1 MKKTANTPISRRLVL
16 GAAMVAAGLTISA
29 CGGGGATSS
38 GSGSGGNVEL
48 NFVFWGDA
56 NRAKMT
62 EAALRIFEKKN
73 PGITVKTEYQ
83 DSAPY
88 ADKLATRFA
97 GGNPP
102 DVLAMANRSLLEYAQ
117 RGTLAD
123 LKSFPE
129 LNLDK
134 VPETTL
140 SRGEVDGKLYGL
152 ATGVT
157 TIGMVVNKTITD
169 QAGVTIPDDKTWSW
183 EDYAKFATE
192 VTQKTG
198 GKVYGAGYDVATE
211 TGPIMLAR
219 QRGEDFYTKDN
230 KLGVSEKTIEDW
242 FQYSVDLR
250 KAGGY
255 PPAGF
260 FEQIG
265 GSPAQSYLAK
275 GTVASQIIPI
285 NNFRGYNEAVE
296 GEVVLLRIPGESS
309 GERRGYSADP
319 TMLWSIAAKSKHPK
333 EAAKLVDFLTND
345 AEGAAEVLTQ
355 RGVPINPEVAD
366 SITPKLSA
374 DDKTFVD
381 LMAAIQEE
389 DLPPAYVY
397 PKGAS
402 VVADTLKQLTT
413 EVEFGRISPADAAK
427 TFMEKSNA
435 AINK

>member
-1 MKKTANTPISRRLVL
+1 MMKTVSTPISRRLVL
-16 GAAMVAAGLTISA
+16 GAAVTAAGLALSG
-29 CGGGGATSS
+29 CGGGSTPAAG
-38 GSGSGGNVEL
+38 GGGNVEL
-48 NFVFWGDA
+48 NFVYWGDS

-62 EAALRIFEKKN
+62 DAAIKIFEEKN
-73 PGITVKTEYQ
+73 PGITVKSEYQ
-83 DSAPY
+83 DSGPY

-102 DVLAMANRSLLEYAQ
+102 DVLNMANRTLLEYAQ

-129 LNLDK
+129 IDLKNI
-134 VPETTL
+134 PATIQ

-152 ATGVT
+152 ATGVNL
-157 TIGMVVNKTITD
+157 IGMVVNKTITD
-169 QAGVTIPDDKTWSW
+169 QVGVTIPDDKTWSW

-192 VTQKTG
+192 ITQKTG
-198 GKVYGAGYDVATE
+198 GKIYGAGYDVATE
-211 TGPIMLAR
+211 TGPILLAR

-230 KLGVSEKTIEDW
+230 KLGVSEETMRDW

-250 KAGGY
+250 AAGGY

-285 NNFRGYNEAVE
+285 NNYKGYNEAA
-296 GEVVLLRIPGESS
+296 GGNVVLLRMPGETT
-309 GERRGYSADP
+309 EKRRGYSADP
-319 TMLWSIAAKSKHPK
+319 SMLWSIAAKSKHPK
-333 EAAKLVDFLTND
+333 EAAKLLNFLIND
-345 AEGAAEVLTQ
+345 ADGAAETLTQ
-355 RGVPINPEVAD
+355 RGVPINPEVTEA
-366 SITPKLSA
+366 IMPKLGEDDTKFVQMVA
-374 DDKTFVD
+374 DIQKDD
-381 LMAAIQEE
+381 LA
-389 DLPPAYVY
+389 PAYVY

-402 VVADTLKQLTT
+402 VVADTLKQLAT
-413 EVEFGRISPADAAK
+413 EVEFGRVTPADAAK
-427 TFMEKSNA
+427 TFLEKSNA

>member
-1 MKKTANTPISRRLVL
+1 MKMTVQLHPRRTVL
-16 GAAMVAAGLTISA
+16 AAAGLTLGLA
-29 CGGGGATSS
+29 LTGCA
-38 GSGSGGNVEL
+38 GSGNPAGQNGPVEL

-56 NRAKMT
+56 NRAKVT
-62 EAALRIFEKKN
+62 EAALRVFEEKN

-83 DSAPY
+83 DSGPY

-117 RGTLAD
+117 RGALAD
-123 LKSFPE
+123 LKTLPE
-129 LNLDK
+129 LKLDA
-134 VPETTL
+134 VPETVL
-140 SRGEVDGKLYGL
+140 SRGTVDGKLYGL

-169 QAGVTIPDDKTWSW
+169 QAGVAIPDDKTWSW
-183 EDYAKFATE
+183 EDYAKFASE

-211 TGPIMLAR
+211 TGPILLAR

-230 KLGVSEKTIEDW
+230 KLGVSEETIRDW

-285 NNFRGYNEAVE
+285 NNFKGYNEAVE
-296 GEVVLLRIPGESS
+296 GDLVLLRIPGETT

-319 TMLWSIAAKSKHPK
+319 TMLWSVAAKSKHPK

-345 AEGAAEVLTQ
+345 SDGAAHTLTQ
-355 RGVPINPEVAD
+355 RGVPINPDVAE
-366 SITPKLSA
+366 SISSKLSK

-381 LMAAIQEE
+381 MMAAVQEDE
-389 DLPPAYVY
+389 LPEAYVY

-427 TFMEKSNA
+427 TFLEKSNA

>member
-1 MKKTANTPISRRLVL
+1 MMKTVSTPISRRLVL
-16 GAAMVAAGLTISA
+16 GAAVTAAGLALSG
-29 CGGGGATSS
+29 CGGGSTPAAG
-38 GSGSGGNVEL
+38 GGGNVEL
-48 NFVFWGDA
+48 NFVYWGDS

-62 EAALRIFEKKN
+62 DAAIKIFEEKN
-73 PGITVKTEYQ
+73 PGITVKSEYQ
-83 DSAPY
+83 DSGPY

-102 DVLAMANRSLLEYAQ
+102 DVLNMANRTLLEYAQ

-129 LNLDK
+129 IDLK
-134 VPETTL
+134 SIPATIQ

-152 ATGVT
+152 ATGVNL
-157 TIGMVVNKTITD
+157 IGMVVNKTITD

-192 VTQKTG
+192 ITQKTG
-198 GKVYGAGYDVATE
+198 GKIYGAGYDVATE
-211 TGPIMLAR
+211 TGPILLAR

-230 KLGVSEKTIEDW
+230 KLGVSEETMRDW

-250 KAGGY
+250 AAGGY

-285 NNFRGYNEAVE
+285 NNYKGYNEAA
-296 GEVVLLRIPGESS
+296 GGNVVLLRMPGETT
-309 GERRGYSADP
+309 EKRRGYSADP
-319 TMLWSIAAKSKHPK
+319 SMLWSIAAKSKHPK
-333 EAAKLVDFLTND
+333 EAAKLLNFLINDVD
-345 AEGAAEVLTQ
+345 GAAETLTQ
-355 RGVPINPEVAD
+355 RGVPINPEVTEA
-366 SITPKLSA
+366 IMPKLGEDDTKFVQMVA
-374 DDKTFVD
+374 DIQKDD
-381 LMAAIQEE
+381 LA
-389 DLPPAYVY
+389 PAYVY

-402 VVADTLKQLTT
+402 VVADTLKQLAT
-413 EVEFGRISPADAAK
+413 EVEFGRITPADAAK
-427 TFMEKSNA
+427 TFLEKSNA

>member
-1 MKKTANTPISRRLVL
+1 MTKTTSTHIPRRIIL
-16 GAAMVAAGLTISA
+16 GAALTAAGLALSG
-29 CGGGGATSS
+29 CGGATSPSS
-38 GSGSGGNVEL
+38 GGGNVEL
-48 NFVFWGDA
+48 NFVYWGDS

-62 EAALRIFEKKN
+62 DAAIKIFEEKN
-73 PGITVKTEYQ
+73 PGITVKSEYQ
-83 DSAPY
+83 DSGPY

-102 DVLAMANRSLLEYAQ
+102 DVLNMANRTLLEYAQ

-123 LKSFPE
+123 LKSLPE
-129 LNLDK
+129 INLDNI
-134 VPETTL
+134 PQTIQ

-152 ATGVT
+152 ATGVNL
-157 TIGMVVNKTITD
+157 IGMVVNKTITD

-183 EDYAKFATE
+183 EDYARFATE

-211 TGPIMLAR
+211 TGPILFAR

-230 KLGVSEKTIEDW
+230 KLGVSEDTIREW

-285 NNFRGYNEAVE
+285 NNFRGYNEAA
-296 GEVVLLRIPGESS
+296 GGNLVLLRMPGETT
-309 GERRGYSADP
+309 EKRRGYSADP
-319 TMLWSIAAKSKHPK
+319 SMLWSVAAKSKHPK
-333 EAAKLVDFLTND
+333 EAAKLLNFLINDVD
-345 AEGAAEVLTQ
+345 GAAETLTQ
-355 RGVPINPEVAD
+355 RGVPINPEVTEA
-366 SITPKLSA
+366 IMPKLGA
-374 DDKTFVD
+374 DDTKFVQMVAD
-381 LMAAIQEE
+381 IQKDE
-389 DLPPAYVY
+389 LAPAYVY

-402 VVADTLKQLTT
+402 VVADTLKQLAT
-413 EVEFGRISPADAAK
+413 EVEFGRVTPADAAK
-427 TFMEKSNA
+427 TFIEKSNA

>member
-1 MKKTANTPISRRLVL
+1 MKMTVQLHTRRTVL
-16 GAAMVAAGLTISA
+16 AAAGLTLGLA
-29 CGGGGATSS
+29 LTGCA
-38 GSGSGGNVEL
+38 GSGNPAGQNGPVEL

-56 NRAKMT
+56 NRAKVT
-62 EAALRIFEKKN
+62 EAALRVFEEKN
-73 PGITVKTEYQ
+73 PGIKVKTEYQ
-83 DSAPY
+83 DSGPY

-117 RGTLAD
+117 RGALAD
-123 LKSFPE
+123 LKTLPE
-129 LNLDK
+129 LKLDA
-134 VPETTL
+134 VPETVL
-140 SRGEVDGKLYGL
+140 SRGTVDGKLYGL

-169 QAGVTIPDDKTWSW
+169 QAGVAIPDDKTWSW
-183 EDYAKFATE
+183 EDYAKFASE

-211 TGPIMLAR
+211 TGPILLAR

-230 KLGVSEKTIEDW
+230 KLGVSEETIRDW

-285 NNFRGYNEAVE
+285 NNFKGYNDAVE
-296 GEVVLLRIPGESS
+296 GDLVLLRIPGETT

-319 TMLWSIAAKSKHPK
+319 TMLWSVAAKSKHPK

-345 AEGAAEVLTQ
+345 SDGAAHTLTQ
-355 RGVPINPEVAD
+355 RGVPINPDVAA
-366 SITPKLSA
+366 SITSKLSK
-374 DDKTFVD
+374 DDQTFVD
-381 LMAAIQEE
+381 MIAAIQEDE
-389 DLPPAYVY
+389 LPEAYVY

-427 TFMEKSNA
+427 TFLEKSNA

>member
-29 CGGGGATSS
+29 CGGGATSS

-296 GEVVLLRIPGESS
+296 GEVVLLRIPGETS

>member
-1 MKKTANTPISRRLVL
+1 MKKTVSTPISRRLVL
-16 GAAMVAAGLTISA
+16 GAAVTAAGLALSG
-29 CGGGGATSS
+29 CGGGGSAPAA
-38 GSGSGGNVEL
+38 GGGNVEL
-48 NFVFWGDA
+48 NFVYWGDA
-56 NRAKMT
+56 TRAKMT
-62 EAALRIFEKKN
+62 DAAIKIFEEKN
-73 PGITVKTEYQ
+73 PGITVKSEYQ
-83 DSAPY
+83 DSGPY

-102 DVLAMANRSLLEYAQ
+102 DVLNMANRSLLEYAQ

-123 LKSFPE
+123 LRSLQE
-129 LNLDK
+129 LDLADI
-134 VPETTL
+134 PDTIQ

-157 TIGMVVNKTITD
+157 TIGMVVNKAITD
-169 QAGVTIPDDKTWSW
+169 QAGVIIPDDKTWSW

-211 TGPIMLAR
+211 TGPILFAR

-230 KLGVSEKTIEDW
+230 KLGVSEETIREW

-250 KAGGY
+250 AAGGY

-265 GSPAQSYLAK
+265 GSAAQSYLAK

-285 NNFRGYNEAVE
+285 NNYKAYNEAA
-296 GEVVLLRIPGESS
+296 GGNVVLLRMPGETTE
-309 GERRGYSADP
+309 ERRGYSADP
-319 TMLWSIAAKSKHPK
+319 SMLWSIAAKSKHPR
-333 EAAKLVDFLTND
+333 EAAKLLNFLIND
-345 AEGAAEVLTQ
+345 ADGAAETLTQ

-366 SITPKLSA
+366 AIKPKLGK
-374 DDKTFVD
+374 DDIAFVD
-381 LMAAIQEE
+381 MVAAIQED
-389 DLPPAYVY
+389 DLAPAYVY

-402 VVADTLKQLTT
+402 VVADTLKQLAT
-413 EVEFGRISPADAAK
+413 EVEFGRVTPADAAR
-427 TFMEKSNA
+427 TFLEKSNA

>member
-1 MKKTANTPISRRLVL
+1 MKKTANTPIPRRLVL
-16 GAAMVAAGLTISA
+16 GAAVVAAGLALSA
-29 CGGGGATSS
+29 CGGGGATS
-38 GSGSGGNVEL
+38 SGSGGNVEL

-211 TGPIMLAR
+211 TGPIILAR

-230 KLGVSEKTIEDW
+230 KLGVSEKTMEDW

-296 GEVVLLRIPGESS
+296 GEVVLLRIPGETT

-366 SITPKLSA
+366 AITPKLSA

-381 LMAAIQEE
+381 MMASIQED

-413 EVEFGRISPADAAK
+413 EVEFGRVSPADAAK

>member
-1 MKKTANTPISRRLVL
+1 MKKTATTGFSRRIFL
-16 GAAMVAAGLTISA
+16 GAAVTAAGIALSG
-29 CGGGGATSS
+29 CG
-38 GSGSGGNVEL
+38 GSGSAPAAGGNVEL
-48 NFVFWGDA
+48 NFVYWGDS

-62 EAALRIFEKKN
+62 DAAIKIFEEKN
-73 PGITVKTEYQ
+73 PGITIKSEYQ
-83 DSAPY
+83 DSGPY

-123 LKSFPE
+123 LKTLPE

-134 VPETTL
+134 VPDTVL

-157 TIGMVVNKTITD
+157 TIGMVVNKAITD
-169 QAGVTIPDDKTWSW
+169 QAGVAIPDDKTWSW
-183 EDYAKFATE
+183 DDYAKFATE

-198 GKVYGAGYDVATE
+198 GKVYGAGYDVSTE
-211 TGPIMLAR
+211 TGPILLAR
-219 QRGEDFYTKDN
+219 QRGEDFYTEDN
-230 KLGVSEKTIEDW
+230 KLGVSEDTIREW

-250 KAGGY
+250 NAGGY

-265 GSPAQSYLAK
+265 GSAAQSYLAK

-285 NNFRGYNEAVE
+285 NNYKAYNEAA
-296 GEVVLLRIPGESS
+296 GGNVVLLRMPGETT
-309 GERRGYSADP
+309 EKRRGYSADP

-333 EAAKLVDFLTND
+333 EAAKLLDFLTND
-345 AEGAAEVLTQ
+345 SDGAAETLTQ
-355 RGVPINPEVAD
+355 RGVPINPDVAE
-366 SITPKLSA
+366 SITAKLSPGDTA
-374 DDKTFVD
+374 FVNM
-381 LMAAIQEE
+381 MAAIQEDE
-389 DLPPAYVY
+389 LPPAYVY

-402 VVADTLKQLTT
+402 VVADTLKQLAT
-413 EVEFGRISPADAAK
+413 EVEFGRVTPADAAK
-427 TFMEKSNA
+427 TFIEKSNA

>member
-1 MKKTANTPISRRLVL
+1 MKMTLQLHSRRTVL
-16 GAAMVAAGLTISA
+16 AAAGLTLGLA
-29 CGGGGATSS
+29 LTGCA
-38 GSGSGGNVEL
+38 GSGNPAGQNGTVEL

-56 NRAKMT
+56 NRAKVT
-62 EAALRIFEKKN
+62 EAALRVFEEKN
-73 PGITVKTEYQ
+73 PGVKVKTEYQ
-83 DSAPY
+83 DSGPY

-102 DVLAMANRSLLEYAQ
+102 DVLAMANRSLLEYSQ
-117 RGTLAD
+117 RGALAD
-123 LKSFPE
+123 LKTLPE
-129 LNLDK
+129 LKLDA
-134 VPETTL
+134 VPETVL
-140 SRGEVDGKLYGL
+140 SRGTVDGKLYGL

-183 EDYAKFATE
+183 EDYAKFASE

-211 TGPIMLAR
+211 TGPILLAR

-230 KLGVSEKTIEDW
+230 KLGVSEETIRDW

-285 NNFRGYNEAVE
+285 NNFKGYNDAVE
-296 GEVVLLRIPGESS
+296 GEVVLLRIPGETT

-319 TMLWSIAAKSKHPK
+319 TMLWSVAAKSKHPK

-345 AEGAAEVLTQ
+345 SDGAGHTLTQ
-355 RGVPINPEVAD
+355 RGVPINPDVAE
-366 SITPKLSA
+366 SITSKLSK

-381 LMAAIQEE
+381 MMAAIQQDE
-389 DLPPAYVY
+389 LPEAYVY

-427 TFMEKSNA
+427 TFLEKSNA

>member
-1 MKKTANTPISRRLVL
+1 MMKTVNTPISRRLAL
-16 GAAMVAAGLTISA
+16 GAAITAVGLALSG
-29 CGGGGATSS
+29 CGGGSAPAAG
-38 GSGSGGNVEL
+38 GGGNVEL
-48 NFVFWGDA
+48 NFVYWGDS

-62 EAALRIFEKKN
+62 DAAIKVFEEKN
-73 PGITVKTEYQ
+73 PGITVKSEYQ
-83 DSAPY
+83 DSGPY

-102 DVLAMANRSLLEYAQ
+102 DVLNMANRSLLEYAQ

-129 LNLDK
+129 IDLENI
-134 VPETTL
+134 PAAIQ

-169 QAGVTIPDDKTWSW
+169 QAGVTIPDDKTWGW

-198 GKVYGAGYDVATE
+198 GKIYGAGYDVATE
-211 TGPIMLAR
+211 TGPILYAR

-230 KLGVSEKTIEDW
+230 KLGVSEETIRDW

-250 KAGGY
+250 AAGGY

-260 FEQIG
+260 FEQVG
-265 GSPAQSYLAK
+265 GSAAQSYLAK

-285 NNFRGYNEAVE
+285 NNYKAYNEAA
-296 GEVVLLRIPGESS
+296 GGNLVLLRMPGETT
-309 GERRGYSADP
+309 EQRRGYSADP
-319 TMLWSIAAKSKHPK
+319 SMLWSIAAKSKHPK
-333 EAAKLVDFLTND
+333 EAAKLMNFLINDVD
-345 AEGAAEVLTQ
+345 GAAETLTQ
-355 RGVPINPEVAD
+355 RGVPINPEVTEA
-366 SITPKLSA
+366 IMPKLGA
-374 DDKTFVD
+374 DDTKFVQMVAD
-381 LMAAIQEE
+381 IQEDE
-389 DLPPAYVY
+389 LAPAYVY

-402 VVADTLKQLTT
+402 VVADTLKQLAT
-413 EVEFGRISPADAAK
+413 EVEFGRVTPADAAK
-427 TFMEKSNA
+427 TFIEKSNA

>member
-1 MKKTANTPISRRLVL
+1 MKKTANTPIPRRTVL
-16 GAAMVAAGLTISA
+16 GAAVIAAGLALSG
-29 CGGGGATSS
+29 CGGGGAAPS
-38 GSGSGGNVEL
+38 GNGGNVEL

-83 DSAPY
+83 DSGPY

-134 VPETTL
+134 VPNTTL

-192 VTQKTG
+192 VTEKTG
-198 GKVYGAGYDVATE
+198 GKVYGAGYDVSTE

-296 GEVVLLRIPGESS
+296 GEVVLLRIPGETT

-366 SITPKLSA
+366 AITPKLSA

-381 LMAAIQEE
+381 LMAAIQKD
-389 DLPPAYVY
+389 DLPAAYVY

-413 EVEFGRISPADAAK
+413 EVEFGRVSPADAAK

>member
-1 MKKTANTPISRRLVL
+1 MKMTQQLHSRRTVL
-16 GAAMVAAGLTISA
+16 AAAGLTLGLA
-29 CGGGGATSS
+29 LTGCA
-38 GSGSGGNVEL
+38 GSGNPAGQNGTVEL

-56 NRAKMT
+56 NRAKVT
-62 EAALRIFEKKN
+62 EAALRVFEEKN

-83 DSAPY
+83 DSGPY

-117 RGTLAD
+117 RGALAD
-123 LKSFPE
+123 LKTLPE
-129 LNLDK
+129 LKLDA
-134 VPETTL
+134 VPETVL
-140 SRGEVDGKLYGL
+140 SRGTVDGKLYGL

-183 EDYAKFATE
+183 EDYAKFASE
-192 VTQKTG
+192 VTRKTG

-211 TGPIMLAR
+211 TGPILLAR

-230 KLGVSEKTIEDW
+230 KLGVSEETIRDW

-285 NNFRGYNEAVE
+285 NNFKGYNDAVE
-296 GEVVLLRIPGESS
+296 GDLVLLRMPGETTA
-309 GERRGYSADP
+309 ERRGYSADP
-319 TMLWSIAAKSKHPK
+319 TMLWSVAAKSKHPK

-345 AEGAAEVLTQ
+345 TDGAAHTLTQ
-355 RGVPINPEVAD
+355 RGVPINPDVAE
-366 SITPKLSA
+366 SITSKLSK

-381 LMAAIQEE
+381 MMAAIQEDE
-389 DLPPAYVY
+389 LPEAYVY

-427 TFMEKSNA
+427 TFLEKSNA
-435 AINK
+435 ATNK

>member
-1 MKKTANTPISRRLVL
+1 MKMTLQLHSRRAVL
-16 GAAMVAAGLTISA
+16 AAAGLTLGLA
-29 CGGGGATSS
+29 LTGCA
-38 GSGSGGNVEL
+38 GSGNPAGQNGPVEL

-56 NRAKMT
+56 NRAKVT
-62 EAALRIFEKKN
+62 EAALRVFEEKN
-73 PGITVKTEYQ
+73 PGIKVKTEYQ
-83 DSAPY
+83 DSGPY

-117 RGTLAD
+117 RGALAD
-123 LKSFPE
+123 LKTLPE
-129 LNLDK
+129 LKLDA
-134 VPETTL
+134 VPETVL
-140 SRGEVDGKLYGL
+140 SRGTVDGKLYGL

-157 TIGMVVNKTITD
+157 TIGVVVNKTITD

-183 EDYAKFATE
+183 EDYAKFASE

-211 TGPIMLAR
+211 TGPILLAR

-230 KLGVSEKTIEDW
+230 KLGVSEETIRDW

-275 GTVASQIIPI
+275 GTVASQLIPI
-285 NNFRGYNEAVE
+285 NNFKGYNDAVE
-296 GEVVLLRIPGESS
+296 GDVVLLRVPGETTA
-309 GERRGYSADP
+309 ERRGYSADP
-319 TMLWSIAAKSKHPK
+319 TMLWSVAAKSKHPK

-345 AEGAAEVLTQ
+345 SDGAAHTLTQ
-355 RGVPINPEVAD
+355 RGVPINPDVAE
-366 SITPKLSA
+366 SITSKLSK

-381 LMAAIQEE
+381 MMAAIQEDE
-389 DLPPAYVY
+389 LPEAYVY

-402 VVADTLKQLTT
+402 IVADTLKQLAT

-427 TFMEKSNA
+427 TFLEKSNA

>member
-1 MKKTANTPISRRLVL
+1 MMKTVSSPISRRLVL
-16 GAAMVAAGLTISA
+16 GAAITAAGLALSG
-29 CGGGGATSS
+29 CGGGSTTAA
-38 GSGSGGNVEL
+38 GGGGDVEL

-56 NRAKMT
+56 NRAKVT
-62 EAALRIFEKKN
+62 EEALRIFEEKN
-73 PGITVKTEYQ
+73 PGIKVKTEYQ
-83 DSAPY
+83 DSGPY

-123 LKSFPE
+123 LKTLKE
-129 LNLDK
+129 LDLGN
-134 VPETTL
+134 VPDTVL
-140 SRGEVDGKLYGL
+140 SRGDVDGKLYGL

-198 GKVYGAGYDVATE
+198 GKVYGAGYDVSTE

-219 QRGEDFYTKDN
+219 QRGEDFYTKDY
-230 KLGVSEKTIEDW
+230 KLGVSEETIRDW

-250 KAGGY
+250 NAGGF

-260 FEQIG
+260 FEQSG
-265 GSPAQSYLAK
+265 GSAAQSYLAK
-275 GTVASQIIPI
+275 GTIASQIIPI
-285 NNFRGYNEAVE
+285 NNFKAFNEAA
-296 GEVVLLRIPGESS
+296 GGNVVLLRIPGETS

-333 EAAKLVDFLTND
+333 EAAKLLNFLTND
-345 AEGAAEVLTQ
+345 ADGAAHTLTQ
-355 RGVPINPEVAD
+355 RGVPVNPEVAE
-366 SITPKLSA
+366 SITSKLSE

-381 LMAAIQEE
+381 LMAEIQTDE
-389 DLPPAYVY
+389 LAPAYVY

-402 VVADTLKQLTT
+402 VVADTLKQLAT
-413 EVEFGRISPADAAK
+413 EVEFGRVTPADAAK
-427 TFMEKSNA
+427 TFIEKSNA

>member
-1 MKKTANTPISRRLVL
+1 MKKTASTPIPRRLVL
-16 GAAMVAAGLTISA
+16 GAAVVAAGLALSA
-29 CGGGGATSS
+29 CGGGGATS
-38 GSGSGGNVEL
+38 SGSGGNVEL

-296 GEVVLLRIPGESS
+296 GEVVLLRIPGETT

-366 SITPKLSA
+366 AITPKLSA

-381 LMAAIQEE
+381 MMASIQED

-397 PKGAS
+397 PKGAT

-413 EVEFGRISPADAAK
+413 EVEFGRVSPADAAK

>member
-1 MKKTANTPISRRLVL
+1 MKMTVQQLHSRRTVL
-16 GAAMVAAGLTISA
+16 AAAGLTLGLA
-29 CGGGGATSS
+29 LTGCA
-38 GSGSGGNVEL
+38 GSGNPAGQNGPVEL

-56 NRAKMT
+56 NRAKVT
-62 EAALRIFEKKN
+62 EAALRVFEEKN
-73 PGITVKTEYQ
+73 PGIKVKTEYQ
-83 DSAPY
+83 DSGPY

-117 RGTLAD
+117 RGALAD
-123 LKSFPE
+123 LKTLPE
-129 LNLDK
+129 LKLDA
-134 VPETTL
+134 VPETVL
-140 SRGEVDGKLYGL
+140 SRGTVDGKLYGL

-169 QAGVTIPDDKTWSW
+169 QAGVAIPDDKTWSW
-183 EDYAKFATE
+183 EDYAKFASE

-211 TGPIMLAR
+211 TGPILLAR

-230 KLGVSEKTIEDW
+230 KLGVSEETIRDW

-285 NNFRGYNEAVE
+285 NNFKGYNDAVE
-296 GEVVLLRIPGESS
+296 GDLVLLRIPGETT

-345 AEGAAEVLTQ
+345 SDGAAHTLTQ
-355 RGVPINPEVAD
+355 RGVPINPDVAE
-366 SITPKLSA
+366 SITSKLSK
-374 DDKTFVD
+374 DDQTFVD
-381 LMAAIQEE
+381 MMAAIQEDE
-389 DLPPAYVY
+389 LPEAYVY

-427 TFMEKSNA
+427 TFLEKSNA

>member
-1 MKKTANTPISRRLVL
+1 MKKTASTPIPRRLVL
-16 GAAMVAAGLTISA
+16 GAAVVAAGLALSA
-29 CGGGGATSS
+29 CGGGGATS
-38 GSGSGGNVEL
+38 SGSGGNVEL

-296 GEVVLLRIPGESS
+296 GEVVLLRIPGETT

-366 SITPKLSA
+366 AITPKLSA

-381 LMAAIQEE
+381 MMASIQED

-413 EVEFGRISPADAAK
+413 EVEFGRVSPADAAK

>member
-1 MKKTANTPISRRLVL
+1 MKKTVSTPIPRRFFL
-16 GAAMVAAGLTISA
+16 GGAITLAGLALSG
-29 CGGGGATSS
+29 CGGGSAPA
-38 GSGSGGNVEL
+38 SGGAVEL

-56 NRAKMT
+56 NRAKVT
-62 EAALRIFEKKN
+62 EDALRVFEEKN

-83 DSAPY
+83 DSGPY

-102 DVLAMANRSLLEYAQ
+102 DVLAMANRSLLEYSQ

-123 LKSFPE
+123 LKSLPE
-129 LNLDK
+129 LKLDAI
-134 VPETTL
+134 PETVL
-140 SRGEVDGKLYGL
+140 SRGTVDGKLYGL

-198 GKVYGAGYDVATE
+198 GKVYGAGFDVATE

-230 KLGVSEKTIEDW
+230 KLGISEETIRDW

-250 KAGGY
+250 AAGGY

-285 NNFRGYNEAVE
+285 NNYRGYNDAVE
-296 GEVVLLRIPGESS
+296 GEVVLLRIPGETS

-333 EAAKLVDFLTND
+333 EAAKLLDFLTND
-345 AEGAAEVLTQ
+345 SDGAAHTLTQ
-355 RGVPINPEVAD
+355 RGVPINPDVAE
-366 SITPKLSA
+366 SITSKLSE
-374 DDKTFVD
+374 DDKEFVD
-381 LMAAIQEE
+381 LMAAIQED
-389 DLPPAYVY
+389 DLPAAYVY

-402 VVADTLKQLTT
+402 VVADTLKQLAT
-413 EVEFGRISPADAAK
+413 EVEFGRVTPADAAK
-427 TFMEKSNA
+427 TFLEKSNA

>member
-1 MKKTANTPISRRLVL
+1 MKKTTSTGIPRRIIL
-16 GAAMVAAGLTISA
+16 GAALTAAGLALSG
-29 CGGGGATSS
+29 CGGAATPS
-38 GSGSGGNVEL
+38 SGGNVEL
-48 NFVFWGDA
+48 NFVYWGDS

-62 EAALRIFEKKN
+62 DAAIKIFEEKN
-73 PGITVKTEYQ
+73 PGITVKSEYQ
-83 DSAPY
+83 DSGPY

-102 DVLAMANRSLLEYAQ
+102 DVLNMANRTLLEYAQ

-123 LKSFPE
+123 LKTLPE
-129 LNLDK
+129 INLDN
-134 VPETTL
+134 VPETIQ

-152 ATGVT
+152 ATGVNL
-157 TIGMVVNKTITD
+157 IGMVVNKTITD
-169 QAGVTIPDDKTWSW
+169 QAGVNIPDDKTWSW
-183 EDYAKFATE
+183 EDYARFATE

-198 GKVYGAGYDVATE
+198 GKIYGAGYDVATE
-211 TGPIMLAR
+211 TGPILFAR

-230 KLGVSEKTIEDW
+230 KLGVSEDTIREW

-285 NNFRGYNEAVE
+285 NNFRGYNEAA
-296 GEVVLLRIPGESS
+296 GGNLVLLRMPGETT
-309 GERRGYSADP
+309 EKRRGYSADP
-319 TMLWSIAAKSKHPK
+319 SMLWSVAAKSKHPK
-333 EAAKLVDFLTND
+333 EAAKLLNFLINDVD
-345 AEGAAEVLTQ
+345 GAAETLTQ
-355 RGVPINPEVAD
+355 RGVPINPEVTEA
-366 SITPKLSA
+366 IMPKLGA
-374 DDKTFVD
+374 DDTKFVQMVAD
-381 LMAAIQEE
+381 IQKDE
-389 DLPPAYVY
+389 LAPAYVY

-402 VVADTLKQLTT
+402 VVADTLKQLAT
-413 EVEFGRISPADAAK
+413 EVEFGRVTPADAAK
-427 TFMEKSNA
+427 TFLEKSNA

>member
-1 MKKTANTPISRRLVL
+1 MMKTVSTPISRRLVL
-16 GAAMVAAGLTISA
+16 GAAVTAAGLALSG
-29 CGGGGATSS
+29 CGGGSAPAAG
-38 GSGSGGNVEL
+38 GGGNVEL
-48 NFVFWGDA
+48 NFVYWGDS

-62 EAALRIFEKKN
+62 DAAIKIFEEKN
-73 PGITVKTEYQ
+73 PGITVKSEYQ
-83 DSAPY
+83 DSGPY

-102 DVLAMANRSLLEYAQ
+102 DVLNMANRTLLEYAQ

-129 LNLDK
+129 IDLKDI
-134 VPETTL
+134 PATIQ

-152 ATGVT
+152 ATGVNL
-157 TIGMVVNKTITD
+157 IGMVVNKTITD

-192 VTQKTG
+192 ITQKTG
-198 GKVYGAGYDVATE
+198 GKIYGAGYDVATE
-211 TGPIMLAR
+211 TGPILLAR

-230 KLGVSEKTIEDW
+230 KLGVSEETIRDW

-250 KAGGY
+250 AAGGY

-285 NNFRGYNEAVE
+285 NNYKGYNEAA
-296 GEVVLLRIPGESS
+296 GGNVVLLRMPGETT
-309 GERRGYSADP
+309 EKRRGYSADP
-319 TMLWSIAAKSKHPK
+319 SMLWSIAAKSKHPK
-333 EAAKLVDFLTND
+333 EAAKLLNFLINDVD
-345 AEGAAEVLTQ
+345 GAAETLTQ
-355 RGVPINPEVAD
+355 RGVPINPEVTKA
-366 SITPKLSA
+366 IMPKLGEDDTKFVQMVA
-374 DDKTFVD
+374 DIQKDD
-381 LMAAIQEE
+381 LA
-389 DLPPAYVY
+389 PAYVY

-402 VVADTLKQLTT
+402 VVADTLKQLAT
-413 EVEFGRISPADAAK
+413 EVEFGRVTPADAAK
-427 TFMEKSNA
+427 TFLEKSNA

>member
-1 MKKTANTPISRRLVL
+1 MKKTTSTHISRRIIL
-16 GAAMVAAGLTISA
+16 GAALTAAGLALSG
-29 CGGGGATSS
+29 CGGATSPSS
-38 GSGSGGNVEL
+38 GGGNVEL
-48 NFVFWGDA
+48 NFVYWGDS

-62 EAALRIFEKKN
+62 DAAIKIFEEKN
-73 PGITVKTEYQ
+73 PGITVKSEYQ
-83 DSAPY
+83 DSGPY

-102 DVLAMANRSLLEYAQ
+102 DVLNMANRTLLEYAQ

-123 LKSFPE
+123 LKSLPE
-129 LNLDK
+129 INLDNI
-134 VPETTL
+134 PQTIQ

-152 ATGVT
+152 ATGVNL
-157 TIGMVVNKTITD
+157 IGMVVNKTITD

-183 EDYAKFATE
+183 EDYARFATE

-198 GKVYGAGYDVATE
+198 GKIYGAGYDVATE
-211 TGPIMLAR
+211 TGPILFAR

-230 KLGVSEKTIEDW
+230 KLGVSEDTIRDW

-285 NNFRGYNEAVE
+285 NNFRGYNEAA
-296 GEVVLLRIPGESS
+296 GGNLVLLRMPGETT
-309 GERRGYSADP
+309 EKRRGYSADP
-319 TMLWSIAAKSKHPK
+319 SMLWSVAAKSKHPK
-333 EAAKLVDFLTND
+333 EAAKLLNFLINDVD
-345 AEGAAEVLTQ
+345 GAAETLTQ
-355 RGVPINPEVAD
+355 RGVPINPEVTEA
-366 SITPKLSA
+366 IMPKLGA
-374 DDKTFVD
+374 DDTKFVQMVAD
-381 LMAAIQEE
+381 IQKDE
-389 DLPPAYVY
+389 LAPAYVY

-402 VVADTLKQLTT
+402 VVADTLKQLAT
-413 EVEFGRISPADAAK
+413 EVEFGRVTPADAAK
-427 TFMEKSNA
+427 TFLEKSNA

>member
-1 MKKTANTPISRRLVL
+1 MMKTVNTPISRRLAL
-16 GAAMVAAGLTISA
+16 GAAITAAGLALTG
-29 CGGGGATSS
+29 CGGGSAPAAG
-38 GSGSGGNVEL
+38 GGGNVEL
-48 NFVFWGDA
+48 NFVYWGDS

-62 EAALRIFEKKN
+62 DAAIKVFEQKN
-73 PGITVKTEYQ
+73 PGITVKSEYQ
-83 DSAPY
+83 DSGPY

-102 DVLAMANRSLLEYAQ
+102 DVLNMANRSLLEYAQ

-129 LNLDK
+129 IDLENI
-134 VPETTL
+134 PAAIQ

-169 QAGVTIPDDKTWSW
+169 QAGVTIPDDKTWGW

-198 GKVYGAGYDVATE
+198 GKIYGAGYDVATE
-211 TGPIMLAR
+211 TGPILYAR

-230 KLGVSEKTIEDW
+230 KLGVSEETIRDW

-250 KAGGY
+250 TAGGY

-260 FEQIG
+260 FEQVG
-265 GSPAQSYLAK
+265 GSAAQSYLAK

-285 NNFRGYNEAVE
+285 NNYKAFNEAA
-296 GEVVLLRIPGESS
+296 GGNLVLLRMPGETT
-309 GERRGYSADP
+309 EQRRGYSADP
-319 TMLWSIAAKSKHPK
+319 SMLWSIAAKSKHPK
-333 EAAKLVDFLTND
+333 EAAKLMNFLINDVD
-345 AEGAAEVLTQ
+345 GAAETLTQ
-355 RGVPINPEVAD
+355 RGVPINPEVTEA
-366 SITPKLSA
+366 IMPKLGA
-374 DDKTFVD
+374 DDTKFVQMVAD
-381 LMAAIQEE
+381 IQEDE
-389 DLPPAYVY
+389 LAPAYVY

-402 VVADTLKQLTT
+402 VVADTLKQLAT
-413 EVEFGRISPADAAK
+413 EVEFGRVTPADAAK
-427 TFMEKSNA
+427 TFIEKSNA

>member
-1 MKKTANTPISRRLVL
+1 MTKTTSTHIPRRIIL
-16 GAAMVAAGLTISA
+16 GAALTAAGLALSG
-29 CGGGGATSS
+29 CGGATSPSS
-38 GSGSGGNVEL
+38 GGGNVEL
-48 NFVFWGDA
+48 NFVYWGDS

-62 EAALRIFEKKN
+62 DAAIKIFEEKN
-73 PGITVKTEYQ
+73 PGITVKSEYQ
-83 DSAPY
+83 DSGPY

-102 DVLAMANRSLLEYAQ
+102 DVLNMANRTLLEYAQ

-123 LKSFPE
+123 LKSLPE
-129 LNLDK
+129 INLDNI
-134 VPETTL
+134 PQTIQ

-152 ATGVT
+152 ATGVNL
-157 TIGMVVNKTITD
+157 IGMVVNKTITD

-183 EDYAKFATE
+183 EDYARFATE

-211 TGPIMLAR
+211 TGPILFAR

-230 KLGVSEKTIEDW
+230 KLGVSEDTIRDW

-285 NNFRGYNEAVE
+285 NNFRGYNEAA
-296 GEVVLLRIPGESS
+296 GGNLVLLRMPGETT
-309 GERRGYSADP
+309 EKRRGYSADP
-319 TMLWSIAAKSKHPK
+319 SMLWSVAAKSKHPK
-333 EAAKLVDFLTND
+333 EAAKLLNFLINDVD
-345 AEGAAEVLTQ
+345 GAAETLTQ
-355 RGVPINPEVAD
+355 RGVPINPEVTEA
-366 SITPKLSA
+366 IMPKLGA
-374 DDKTFVD
+374 DDTKFVQMVAD
-381 LMAAIQEE
+381 IQKDE
-389 DLPPAYVY
+389 LAPAYVY

-402 VVADTLKQLTT
+402 VVADTLKQLAT
-413 EVEFGRISPADAAK
+413 EVEFVSVTPADAAK
-427 TFMEKSNA
+427 TFLDKSNA

>member
-1 MKKTANTPISRRLVL
+1 MKKTTSTRIPRRIIL
-16 GAAMVAAGLTISA
+16 GAALTAAGLALSG
-29 CGGGGATSS
+29 CGGGAAPAG
-38 GSGSGGNVEL
+38 GGNVEL

-56 NRAKMT
+56 NRAKVT
-62 EAALRIFEKKN
+62 EEALRIFEEKN

-83 DSAPY
+83 DSGPY

-123 LKSFPE
+123 LKSMPE

-134 VPETTL
+134 VPQTVQ

-157 TIGMVVNKTITD
+157 TIGVVVNKTITD

-211 TGPIMLAR
+211 TGPILLAR
-219 QRGEDFYTKDN
+219 QRGEDFYTEDN
-230 KLGVSEKTIEDW
+230 KLGVSEETIRDW

-285 NNFRGYNEAVE
+285 NNFRGYNEAVQ
-296 GEVVLLRIPGESS
+296 GDVVLLRMPGETT
-309 GERRGYSADP
+309 EKRRGYSADP

-345 AEGAAEVLTQ
+345 ADGAAHTLTQ
-355 RGVPINPEVAD
+355 RGVPVNPEVAE
-366 SITPKLSA
+366 SITAKLSA

-381 LMAAIQEE
+381 MMAAIQEDE
-389 DLPPAYVY
+389 LPAAYVY

-427 TFMEKSNA
+427 TFVEKSNA

>member
-1 MKKTANTPISRRLVL
+1 MMKTVNIPISRRLAL
-16 GAAMVAAGLTISA
+16 GAAITAAGLALSG
-29 CGGGGATSS
+29 CGGGSAPAAG
-38 GSGSGGNVEL
+38 GGGNVEL
-48 NFVFWGDA
+48 NFVYWGDS

-62 EAALRIFEKKN
+62 DAAIKVFEEKN
-73 PGITVKTEYQ
+73 PGITVKSEYQ
-83 DSAPY
+83 DSGPY

-102 DVLAMANRSLLEYAQ
+102 DVLNMANRSLLEYAQ

-129 LNLDK
+129 VDLGNI
-134 VPETTL
+134 PEAIQ

-169 QAGVTIPDDKTWSW
+169 QAGVTIPDDKTWGW
-183 EDYAKFATE
+183 EDYAKFASE

-198 GKVYGAGYDVATE
+198 GKIYGAGYDVATE
-211 TGPIMLAR
+211 TGPILFAR

-230 KLGVSEKTIEDW
+230 KLGVSEETIRDW

-250 KAGGY
+250 AAGGY

-260 FEQIG
+260 FEQVG
-265 GSPAQSYLAK
+265 GSAAQSYLAK

-285 NNFRGYNEAVE
+285 NNYKAYNEAA
-296 GEVVLLRIPGESS
+296 GGNLVLLRMPGETT
-309 GERRGYSADP
+309 EQRRGYSADP
-319 TMLWSIAAKSKHPK
+319 SMLWSIAAKSKHPK
-333 EAAKLVDFLTND
+333 EAAKLMNFLINDVD
-345 AEGAAEVLTQ
+345 GAAETLTQ
-355 RGVPINPEVAD
+355 RGVPINPEVTEA
-366 SITPKLSA
+366 IMPKLGA
-374 DDKTFVD
+374 DDTKFVQMVAD
-381 LMAAIQEE
+381 IQEDE
-389 DLPPAYVY
+389 LAPAYVY

-402 VVADTLKQLTT
+402 VVADTLKQLAT
-413 EVEFGRISPADAAK
+413 EVEFGRVTPADAAK
-427 TFMEKSNA
+427 TFLEKSNA

>member
-1 MKKTANTPISRRLVL
+1 MKMTQQLHSRRTVL
-16 GAAMVAAGLTISA
+16 AAAGLTLGLA
-29 CGGGGATSS
+29 LTGCA
-38 GSGSGGNVEL
+38 GSGNPAGQNGTVEL

-56 NRAKMT
+56 NRAKVT
-62 EAALRIFEKKN
+62 EAALRVFEEKN
-73 PGITVKTEYQ
+73 PSITVKTEYQ
-83 DSAPY
+83 DSGPY

-117 RGTLAD
+117 RGALAD
-123 LKSFPE
+123 LKTLPE
-129 LNLDK
+129 LKLDA
-134 VPETTL
+134 VPETVL
-140 SRGEVDGKLYGL
+140 SRGTVDGKLYGL

-183 EDYAKFATE
+183 EDYAKFASD
-192 VTQKTG
+192 VTRKTG

-211 TGPIMLAR
+211 TGPILLAR

-230 KLGVSEKTIEDW
+230 KLGVSEETIRDW

-285 NNFRGYNEAVE
+285 NNFKGYNDAVE
-296 GEVVLLRIPGESS
+296 GDLVLLRMPGETTA
-309 GERRGYSADP
+309 ERRGYSADP
-319 TMLWSIAAKSKHPK
+319 TMLWSVAAKSKHPK

-345 AEGAAEVLTQ
+345 TDGAAHTLTQ
-355 RGVPINPEVAD
+355 RGVPINPDVAE
-366 SITPKLSA
+366 SITSKLSK

-381 LMAAIQEE
+381 MMAAIQEDE
-389 DLPPAYVY
+389 LPEAYVY

-427 TFMEKSNA
+427 TFLEKSNA

>member
-1 MKKTANTPISRRLVL
+1 MKKTASTPIPRRIIL
-16 GAAMVAAGLTISA
+16 GAAVTAAGLALSGCA
-29 CGGGGATSS
+29 GASS
-38 GSGSGGNVEL
+38 PSSGGNVEL
-48 NFVFWGDA
+48 NFVYWGDS

-62 EAALRIFEKKN
+62 DAAIKTFEEKN
-73 PGITVKTEYQ
+73 PGITVKSEYQ
-83 DSAPY
+83 DSGPY

-102 DVLAMANRSLLEYAQ
+102 DVLNMANRSLLEYAQ

-123 LKSFPE
+123 LKSLPE
-129 LNLDK
+129 IKLDNI
-134 VPETTL
+134 PATIQ

-152 ATGVT
+152 ATGVNL
-157 TIGMVVNKTITD
+157 IGMVVNKTITD
-169 QAGVTIPDDKTWSW
+169 QAGVAIPDDKTWSW

-198 GKVYGAGYDVATE
+198 GKIYGAGYDVATE
-211 TGPIMLAR
+211 TGPILFAR

-230 KLGVSEKTIEDW
+230 KLGVSEETIREW

-250 KAGGY
+250 NAGGY

-285 NNFRGYNEAVE
+285 NNFRGYNEAA
-296 GEVVLLRIPGESS
+296 GGNLVLLRMPGETT
-309 GERRGYSADP
+309 EKRRGYSADP
-319 TMLWSIAAKSKHPK
+319 SMLWSVAAKSKHPK
-333 EAAKLVDFLTND
+333 EAAKLVNFLIND
-345 AEGAAEVLTQ
+345 VDGAAETLTQ

-366 SITPKLSA
+366 AIMPKLGT
-374 DDKTFVD
+374 DDTKFVE
-381 LMAAIQEE
+381 MVAAIQED

-402 VVADTLKQLTT
+402 VVADTLKQLAT
-413 EVEFGRISPADAAK
+413 EVEFGRVSPADAAK
-427 TFMEKSNA
+427 TFLEKSNA

>member
-1 MKKTANTPISRRLVL
+1 MKMTVQLHTRRTVL
-16 GAAMVAAGLTISA
+16 AAAGLTLGLA
-29 CGGGGATSS
+29 LTGCA
-38 GSGSGGNVEL
+38 GSGNPAGQNGSVEL

-56 NRAKMT
+56 NRAKVT
-62 EAALRIFEKKN
+62 EAALRVFEEKN
-73 PGITVKTEYQ
+73 PGIKVKTEYQ
-83 DSAPY
+83 DSGPY

-123 LKSFPE
+123 LKTFPE
-129 LNLDK
+129 LKLDA
-134 VPETTL
+134 VPETVL
-140 SRGEVDGKLYGL
+140 SRGTVDGKLYGL

-183 EDYAKFATE
+183 EDYAKFASE

-198 GKVYGAGYDVATE
+198 GKVYGAGFDVATE
-211 TGPIMLAR
+211 TGPILLAR

-230 KLGVSEKTIEDW
+230 KLGVSEETIRDW

-285 NNFRGYNEAVE
+285 NNFKGYNDAVE
-296 GEVVLLRIPGESS
+296 GDLVLLRIPGETTA
-309 GERRGYSADP
+309 ERRGYSADP
-319 TMLWSIAAKSKHPK
+319 TMLWSVAAKSKHPK

-345 AEGAAEVLTQ
+345 SDGAAHTLTQ
-355 RGVPINPEVAD
+355 RGVPINPDVAE
-366 SITPKLSA
+366 SITSKLSK

-381 LMAAIQEE
+381 MMAAIQEDE
-389 DLPPAYVY
+389 LPEAYVY

-427 TFMEKSNA
+427 TFLEKSNA

>member
-1 MKKTANTPISRRLVL
+1 MKKTASTPIPRRLVL
-16 GAAMVAAGLTISA
+16 GAAVVAAGLALSA
-29 CGGGGATSS
+29 CGGGGATS
-38 GSGSGGNVEL
+38 SGSGGNVEL

-211 TGPIMLAR
+211 TGPIILAR

-250 KAGGY
+250 KSGGY

-296 GEVVLLRIPGESS
+296 GEVVLLRIPGETT

-366 SITPKLSA
+366 AITPKLSA

-381 LMAAIQEE
+381 MMASIQED

-413 EVEFGRISPADAAK
+413 EVEFGRVSPADAAK

>member
-1 MKKTANTPISRRLVL
+1 MKKTVSTPIPRRFFL
-16 GAAMVAAGLTISA
+16 GGAITLAGLALSG
-29 CGGGGATSS
+29 CGGGSTPA
-38 GSGSGGNVEL
+38 SGGAVEL

-56 NRAKMT
+56 NRAKVT
-62 EAALRIFEKKN
+62 EDALRVFEEKN

-83 DSAPY
+83 DSGPY

-102 DVLAMANRSLLEYAQ
+102 DVLAMANRSLLEYSQ

-123 LKSFPE
+123 LKSLPE
-129 LNLDK
+129 LKLDAI
-134 VPETTL
+134 PETVL
-140 SRGEVDGKLYGL
+140 SRGTVDGKLYGL

-198 GKVYGAGYDVATE
+198 GKVYGAGFDVATE

-230 KLGVSEKTIEDW
+230 KLGISEETIRDW

-250 KAGGY
+250 AAGGY

-285 NNFRGYNEAVE
+285 NNYRGYNDAVE
-296 GEVVLLRIPGESS
+296 GEVVLLRIPGETS

-333 EAAKLVDFLTND
+333 EAAKLLDFLTND
-345 AEGAAEVLTQ
+345 SDGAAHTLTQ
-355 RGVPINPEVAD
+355 RGVPINPDVAE
-366 SITPKLSA
+366 SITSKLSE
-374 DDKTFVD
+374 DDKEFVD
-381 LMAAIQEE
+381 LMAAIQED
-389 DLPPAYVY
+389 DLPAAYVY

-402 VVADTLKQLTT
+402 VVADTLKQLAT
-413 EVEFGRISPADAAK
+413 EVEFGRVTPADAAK
-427 TFMEKSNA
+427 TFLEKSNA

>member
-1 MKKTANTPISRRLVL
+1 MKMTLQLYSRRAVL
-16 GAAMVAAGLTISA
+16 AAAGLTLGLA
-29 CGGGGATSS
+29 LTGCA
-38 GSGSGGNVEL
+38 GSGNPAGQNGPVEL

-56 NRAKMT
+56 NRAKVT
-62 EAALRIFEKKN
+62 EAALRVFEEKN
-73 PGITVKTEYQ
+73 PGIKVKTEYQ
-83 DSAPY
+83 DSGPY

-117 RGTLAD
+117 RGALAD
-123 LKSFPE
+123 LKTLPE
-129 LNLDK
+129 LKLDA
-134 VPETTL
+134 VPETVL
-140 SRGEVDGKLYGL
+140 SRGTVDGKLYGL

-157 TIGMVVNKTITD
+157 TIGVVVNKTITD

-183 EDYAKFATE
+183 EDYAKFASE

-211 TGPIMLAR
+211 TGPILLAR

-230 KLGVSEKTIEDW
+230 KLGVSEETIRDW

-275 GTVASQIIPI
+275 GTVASQLIPI
-285 NNFRGYNEAVE
+285 NNFKGYNDAVE
-296 GEVVLLRIPGESS
+296 GDVVLLRVPGETTA
-309 GERRGYSADP
+309 ERRGYSADP
-319 TMLWSIAAKSKHPK
+319 TMLWSVAAKSKHPK

-345 AEGAAEVLTQ
+345 SDGAAHTLTQ
-355 RGVPINPEVAD
+355 RGVPINPDVAE
-366 SITPKLSA
+366 SITSKLSK

-381 LMAAIQEE
+381 MMAAIQEDE
-389 DLPPAYVY
+389 LPEAYVY

-402 VVADTLKQLTT
+402 VVADTLKQLAT

-427 TFMEKSNA
+427 TFLEKSNA

>member
-1 MKKTANTPISRRLVL
+1 MKMTVQLHNRRTIL
-16 GAAMVAAGLTISA
+16 AAAGVTLGLALTGCA
-29 CGGGGATSS
+29 
-38 GSGSGGNVEL
+38 GSGSPAGQNGTVEL

-56 NRAKMT
+56 NRAKVT
-62 EAALRIFEKKN
+62 EEALRVFEEKN
-73 PGITVKTEYQ
+73 PGIKVKTEYQ
-83 DSAPY
+83 DSGPY

-117 RGTLAD
+117 RGALAD
-123 LKSFPE
+123 LKTLPE
-129 LNLDK
+129 LKLDA
-134 VPETTL
+134 VPETVL
-140 SRGEVDGKLYGL
+140 SRGTVDGKLYGL

-211 TGPIMLAR
+211 TGPILLAR

-230 KLGVSEKTIEDW
+230 KLGVSEETIRDW

-275 GTVASQIIPI
+275 GTIASQLIPI
-285 NNFRGYNEAVE
+285 NNFKGYNDAVE
-296 GEVVLLRIPGESS
+296 GEVVLLRVPGETT

-319 TMLWSIAAKSKHPK
+319 TMLWSVAAKSKHPK

-345 AEGAAEVLTQ
+345 SDGAAHTLTQ
-355 RGVPINPEVAD
+355 RGVPINPEVAQ
-366 SITPKLSA
+366 SITSKLSK

-381 LMAAIQEE
+381 MMAAIQEDE
-389 DLPPAYVY
+389 LPEAYVY

-413 EVEFGRISPADAAK
+413 EVEFGRITPADAAK
-427 TFMEKSNA
+427 TFLEKSNA

>member
-1 MKKTANTPISRRLVL
+1 MKMTLQLHSRRTVL
-16 GAAMVAAGLTISA
+16 AAAGLTLGLA
-29 CGGGGATSS
+29 LTGCA
-38 GSGSGGNVEL
+38 GSGNPAGQNGTVEL

-56 NRAKMT
+56 NRAKVT
-62 EAALRIFEKKN
+62 EAALRVFEEKN
-73 PGITVKTEYQ
+73 PGIKVKTEYQ
-83 DSAPY
+83 DSGPY

-117 RGTLAD
+117 RGALAD
-123 LKSFPE
+123 LKTLPE
-129 LNLDK
+129 LKLGA
-134 VPETTL
+134 VPETVL
-140 SRGEVDGKLYGL
+140 SRGTVDGKLYGL

-183 EDYAKFATE
+183 EDYARFASE

-211 TGPIMLAR
+211 TGPILLAR

-230 KLGVSEKTIEDW
+230 KLGVSEKTIRDW

-285 NNFRGYNEAVE
+285 NNFKGYNDAVE
-296 GEVVLLRIPGESS
+296 GDLVLLRMPGETTA
-309 GERRGYSADP
+309 ERRGYSADP
-319 TMLWSIAAKSKHPK
+319 TMLWSVAAKSKHPK

-345 AEGAAEVLTQ
+345 SDGAAHTLTQ
-355 RGVPINPEVAD
+355 RGVPINPEVAE
-366 SITPKLSA
+366 SITSKLGK

-381 LMAAIQEE
+381 MMAAVQEDE
-389 DLPPAYVY
+389 LPEAYVY

-427 TFMEKSNA
+427 TFLEKSNA

>member
-1 MKKTANTPISRRLVL
+1 MKTTVKFQPRRRAIL
-16 GAAMVAAGLTISA
+16 GAAITAAGLALSG
-29 CGGGGATSS
+29 CGAGATPA
-38 GSGSGGNVEL
+38 GGGGNVEL

-62 EAALRIFEKKN
+62 EAALRIFEEKN

-83 DSAPY
+83 DSGPY

-102 DVLAMANRSLLEYAQ
+102 DVLNMANRSLLEYAQ

-123 LKSFPE
+123 LKSMPE
-129 LNLDK
+129 LNLDE
-134 VPETTL
+134 VPESVL
-140 SRGEVDGKLYGL
+140 SRGTVDGKLYGL

-157 TIGMVVNKTITD
+157 TIGIVVNKTITD
-169 QAGVTIPDDKTWSW
+169 QAGVAIPDDKTWSW

-219 QRGEDFYTKDN
+219 QRGEDFYTEDN
-230 KLGVSEKTIEDW
+230 KLGVSEETIRDW

-285 NNFRGYNEAVE
+285 NNFKGYNDAVE
-296 GEVVLLRIPGESS
+296 GEVVLLRIPGETRA
-309 GERRGYSADP
+309 ERRGYSADP
-319 TMLWSIAAKSKHPK
+319 SMLWSIAAKSKHPK
-333 EAAKLVDFLTND
+333 EAAKLLNFLVND
-345 AEGAAEVLTQ
+345 SDGAAETLTQ
-355 RGVPINPEVAD
+355 RGVPINPEVAQ
-366 SITPKLSA
+366 SITPKLST

-381 LMAAIQEE
+381 MMAAIQED

-402 VVADTLKQLTT
+402 VVADTLKQLAT

-427 TFMEKSNA
+427 TFLEKSNA